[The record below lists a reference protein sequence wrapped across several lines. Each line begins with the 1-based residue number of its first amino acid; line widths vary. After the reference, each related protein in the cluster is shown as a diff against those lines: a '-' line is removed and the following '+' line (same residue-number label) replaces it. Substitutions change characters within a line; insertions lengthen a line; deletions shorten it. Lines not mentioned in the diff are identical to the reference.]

1 MKLPKGFRRALAG
14 AGNYLPNASNT
25 LKLVDEATRKSDQHV
40 DRFKALWNDFQT
52 MSRLVRC
59 WINGTYRR
67 VPVKT
72 ILWVL
77 AALIYFVDPF
87 DLIPDAFPVIGY
99 VDDMTI
105 VGFVINGIR
114 GDLSRFLEWED
125 SSSHEIVITPTA

>member
-1 MKLPKGFRRALAG
+1 MNLPKGFRRALSR
-14 AGNYLPNASNT
+14 AGNYLPNASKT

-40 DRFKALWNDFQT
+40 DRFKTLWNDFHA

-87 DLIPDAFPVIGY
+87 DLIPDAIPLIGY

-125 SSSHEIVITPTA
+125 SRSHEIVITPTA

>member
-14 AGNYLPNASNT
+14 AGNYLPNASKT